1 MDGFTGLC
9 VENLPARP
17 FFRLGGRA
25 YLLTQTS
32 QGSRLEVI
40 IIDLAEPEC
49 MVRITSTESSG
60 VVWSWSPL
68 ATDGHERALAS
79 RGAQTVPNELALGK
93 LEEYGGKPRMAWQ
106 VIEMPSLIP
115 HCEHISG
122 FIWRI
127 LLILMAVLQ

>member
-1 MDGFTGLC
+1 MHGFTGLC
-9 VENLPARP
+9 VENLLARP
-17 FFRLGGRA
+17 FFRLGCRT

-32 QGSRLEVI
+32 QGFRLEVI
-40 IIDLAEPEC
+40 TIDFEEPES

-60 VVWSWSPL
+60 VVWNWSPL

-79 RGAQTVPNELALGK
+79 RGELALGK

-106 VIEMPSLIP
+106 VIEMPLLIP
-115 HCEHISG
+115 HGEYTLG

-127 LLILMAVLQ
+127 LLILILMAVLL